1 MSGERVREVRRFER
15 SRERE
20 RAPERERL
28 SEEPSAARSRTV
40 LEPARGERERDFAGV
55 PLTLRWDGTVTWR
68 YLHTERRQPLPPWKS
83 VQILGEELG
92 FGGATPPE

>member
-1 MSGERVREVRRFER
+1 MREMRRFER
-15 SRERE
+15 SRE

-28 SEEPSAARSRTV
+28 CEKPSVARSRMV
-40 LEPARGERERDFAGV
+40 LELARGERERDFAGV

-83 VQILGEELG
+83 VQTLEEKSGL
-92 FGGATPPE
+92 GGAAPPE